1 MAALVLHSH
10 PMTQRQKRIIA
21 ILTVANI
28 VVILALL
35 SLVSH
40 PFGTGRSPLPPPHT
54 PTPPQQACQWHA
66 TQLLA
71 RAGLGGTAALA
82 PDGSLRFEIAYPLAP
97 DQMADEAAQSA
108 WTAFD
113 VALALGKQHKACAT
127 FTRVE
132 VTILAHDTQTE
143 TQINASVSQADLLA
157 FDAGE
162 LSDDQFIERV
172 SYSISIPQQP

>member
-1 MAALVLHSH
+1 
-10 PMTQRQKRIIA
+10 MTQRQKRIITLLA
-21 ILTVANI
+21 VANI

-35 SLVSH
+35 SLVTQPSA
-40 PFGTGRSPLPPPHT
+40 L
-54 PTPPQQACQWHA
+54 PTPHSPSAPRQTCQWHA

-71 RAGLGGTAALA
+71 RAGLGGTVTLT
-82 PDGSLRFEIAYPLAP
+82 PDGPLRFEIAYPLAP
-97 DQMADEAAQSA
+97 GQTADEAAQAA
-108 WTAFD
+108 WAAFE
-113 VALALGKQHKACAT
+113 VALALGKQHKACANS
-127 FTRVE
+127 TRVE

-162 LSDDQFIERV
+162 LSDNQFIERV